1 MPGHVGLP
9 WFFQGEAA
17 DRLSTGL
24 PLRSTYPSGGV
35 PPHTTDPVS
44 ARNFASS
51 ALSRGAANEVPKLP
65 GTSPGPEASS
75 LISPELRWAVTS
87 GSASALALTTKSH
100 RAGANGNGNPF
111 RIRLAGSYALAGS
124 TLGSTYFTP
133 LPAAPTGMI
142 FSAAPDVPG
151 WISWSLKLVQAASAW
166 IADNGR
172 SRTLKLLTLIV
183 L

>member
-24 PLRSTYPSGGV
+24 PFRSTYPRGGV

-65 GTSPGPEASS
+65 GTSPGPAASS
-75 LISPELRWAVTS
+75 LTSPELRRAVTG

-100 RAGANGNGNPF
+100 RAGANGNGSPL
-111 RIRLAGSYALAGS
+111 RIRLAGSCALAGS
-124 TLGSTYFTP
+124 TRGSTYFTP

-142 FSAAPDVPG
+142 LRGAPAVPG
-151 WISWSLKLVQAASAW
+151 WISLSRKLFQPASP
-166 IADNGR
+166 
-172 SRTLKLLTLIV
+172 
-183 L
+183 